1 MLNEVTYMGPLIIEK
16 KGKFD
21 VYLSSL
27 PHLTCK
33 HSDSKGSDNTN
44 FGLYNLQS
52 VLEFINFFFLNSEG
66 FYLFFFFVFLLIPVS

>member
-27 PHLTCK
+27 PHLTRK
-33 HSDSKGSDNTN
+33 HSDSKGSL
-44 FGLYNLQS
+44 G
-52 VLEFINFFFLNSEG
+52 FIIYKVFLSSSTFSFEIVRD
-66 FYLFFFFVFLLIPVS
+66 FIFFFFRFSFNSS